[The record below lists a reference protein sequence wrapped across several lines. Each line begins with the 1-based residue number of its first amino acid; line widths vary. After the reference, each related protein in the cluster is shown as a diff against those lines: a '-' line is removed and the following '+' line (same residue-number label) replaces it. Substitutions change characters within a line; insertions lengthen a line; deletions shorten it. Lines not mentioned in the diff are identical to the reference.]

1 MSPRA
6 STSLVTGRIGT
17 VLKQKGGIFSNGE
30 SVTWFCYTI
39 CRFIT
44 SYKKATENGSKKICW
59 NLNKTSQKTFVPRC
73 ECEQISRSVES
84 AFDSRFAGSQTWMGA
99 LSQYLAPNQ
108 PKIIFDIYVY
118 ISCIH
123 IIITYFT
130 CTVVGVHPTQN
141 INFYF

>member
-108 PKIIFDIYVY
+108 PKMYLIYMFIFHVY
-118 ISCIH
+118 
-123 IIITYFT
+123 IITYFT
-130 CTVVGVHPTQN
+130 VGVVGVHPTQN
-141 INFYF
+141 VNFYF